1 MDEQQLMI
9 TFSVLS
15 FSVLGLGAIVLSLVT
30 LLGRGNRT
38 FAVITSAAT
47 IFLGAFMWMVLAPQG
62 ALPTALGVIALVV
75 SVLPSKKRPQTTDE
89 D

>member
-38 FAVITSAAT
+38 FAVITAAAT
-47 IFLGAFMWMVLAPQG
+47 IFLGAFMWIVLAPEG
-62 ALPTALGVIALVV
+62 ALPTALGVIALVL
-75 SVLPSKKRPQTTDE
+75 SVWPRKKGS
-89 D
+89 

>member
-38 FAVITSAAT
+38 FAVITAAAT
-47 IFLGAFMWMVLAPQG
+47 IFLGAFMWMVLAPEG
-62 ALPTALGVIALVV
+62 ALPTALGVIALVL
-75 SVLPSKKRPQTTDE
+75 SVWPRKKGS
-89 D
+89 